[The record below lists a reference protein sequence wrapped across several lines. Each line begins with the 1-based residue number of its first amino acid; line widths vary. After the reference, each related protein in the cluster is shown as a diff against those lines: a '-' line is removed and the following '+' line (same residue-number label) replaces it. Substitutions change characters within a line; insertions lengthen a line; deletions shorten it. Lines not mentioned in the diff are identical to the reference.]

1 MDVNLCKPLKV
12 NRDRGVPVG
21 LFAGADVVVVTYA
34 VAGGVP
40 EPGDLLPIISIK
52 LARILAIISAALF
65 DSEPDV
71 LGGGYRIHG
80 SSGNHKFAE
89 MPTHSHRIPTKLNA
103 MLTLIYRSLER
114 NGRRKRDGWEKN
126 SQNDRRHILR
136 QYDSLENRAKRTK
149 KRAVNAV
156 ERIVWKNCVGVGSR
170 GK

>member
-80 SSGNHKFAE
+80 SSAITNLQ
-89 MPTHSHRIPTKLNA
+89 RCQ
-103 MLTLIYRSLER
+103 LTVTASLQ
-114 NGRRKRDGWEKN
+114 N
-126 SQNDRRHILR
+126 STQ
-136 QYDSLENRAKRTK
+136 
-149 KRAVNAV
+149 
-156 ERIVWKNCVGVGSR
+156 C
-170 GK
+170 

>member
-1 MDVNLCKPLKV
+1 V

-40 EPGDLLPIISIK
+40 E
-52 LARILAIISAALF
+52 F
-65 DSEPDV
+65 EPDV

-89 MPTHSHRIPTKLNA
+89 MPTHNHRIPTKITAL
-103 MLTLIYRSLER
+103 LTLIYRSLER
-114 NGRRKRDGWEKN
+114 NGRRKRDCWEKKN